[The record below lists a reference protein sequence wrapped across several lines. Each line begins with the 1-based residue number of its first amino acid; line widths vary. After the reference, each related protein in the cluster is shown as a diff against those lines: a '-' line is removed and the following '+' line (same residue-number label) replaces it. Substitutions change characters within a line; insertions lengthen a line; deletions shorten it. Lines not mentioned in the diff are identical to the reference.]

1 MQKIEN
7 IDELIKFI
15 TTNFNRIAPKDYCNI
30 CFKSLGL
37 ITNKPKTVAE
47 ATEEIQKY
55 YDLVKDI
62 PEGWERPLFALTEN
76 DFDE

>member
-1 MQKIEN
+1 MLKIKN

-15 TTNFNRIAPKDYCNI
+15 STNFDRIAPEDYYNI

-37 ITNKPKTVAE
+37 ITIKPKTVAE
-47 ATEEIQKY
+47 ATAEIQKY

-62 PEGWERPLFALTEN
+62 PEDWERPLWVMEGG
-76 DFDE
+76 FDE

>member
-15 TTNFNRIAPKDYCNI
+15 TTNFDRIAPENYCNI

-55 YDLVKDI
+55 YDLVKHI
-62 PEGWERPLFALTEN
+62 PEGWERPLWVMEG